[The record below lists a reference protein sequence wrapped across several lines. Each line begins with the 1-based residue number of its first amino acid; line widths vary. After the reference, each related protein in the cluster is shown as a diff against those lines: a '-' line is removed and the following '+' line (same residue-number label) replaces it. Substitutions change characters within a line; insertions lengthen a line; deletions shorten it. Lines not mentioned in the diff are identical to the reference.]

1 MLTSNS
7 HVARIP
13 CWQENTSQ
21 NQTCVHDFRMT
32 FINLCPLWLKGLQLP
47 LGFAVPWSLQC
58 CLRGATPGRACWD
71 NRGIKS
77 HLPVFHSLPTH
88 VHLLSHAFQGKCCHR
103 TLQPCCKGKRLP
115 DRDGTVI
122 KVPGRGFQ
130 IHLTLPQPAS
140 GDFRVSE
147 LVSPVPIF
155 QFFPKALR
163 LRKPQLS

>member
-1 MLTSNS
+1 MISEWLLLTFALSGLRAS
-7 HVARIP
+7 SCLWALLYPGHCSAAWEGWEGQRQGEPVEI
-13 CWQENTSQ
+13 
-21 NQTCVHDFRMT
+21 
-32 FINLCPLWLKGLQLP
+32 IGGLNL
-47 LGFAVPWSLQC
+47 
-58 CLRGATPGRACWD
+58 
-71 NRGIKS
+71 S

-103 TLQPCCKGKRLP
+103 TLQPCYKGKRLP

-122 KVPGRGFQ
+122 KVPGRGLQ

-147 LVSPVPIF
+147 LVSPLPIF
-155 QFFPKALR
+155 QFFLKALR